1 MARSVSRIVTPGSG
15 SGGGRP
21 YVRALAAAVALLVPL
36 VGVGAEPKPDAPAG
50 SAPANPAALAP
61 DEMWRLDLREA
72 VRQAVQNSLDVEI
85 LRFDPEIAEADLL
98 AAWGSYDPQIFGE
111 GGHGHTEIP
120 TASELFSVAFNE
132 TRLTDAE
139 AGLRGLIPWV
149 GGAYSVSYAGAETE
163 SNSNLATLSPQFTA
177 DFLATLQVP
186 LLRGLFWS
194 PEWTLVRTSRIGV
207 GVAADQFASRL
218 MDVVRQ
224 TEDAYWGLVANRDAT
239 RVARKSLETAQALLE
254 QTKAQYDVG
263 VVSKVEVV
271 QSEAGV
277 ADREFRLITAQAAE
291 RTQQDVLID
300 LVLGPYL
307 APRSEIPVELIDK
320 PGSIEVREVDPEVAA
335 EKAFSLRPELSQLQ
349 KQIEQQELQLRLASN
364 QRLPQLDIQASYGN
378 TGLSGNLSPDCVS
391 FVVDPVTGVRQPC
404 RSSVPTEFGDAN
416 NDFFTDDAAKNWT
429 VRGVVS
435 VPIGNFGARGRFD
448 RTKFELRRTQT
459 QLHRLQQ
466 SIVTDVRRA
475 ARILAA
481 SVEGIEAAERAVAA
495 AEEQLR
501 AERVRLE
508 YGESTPFDVLLR
520 EDDLVT
526 AEGQLITAH
535 QAYQNAITA
544 LERAQGTILTRN
556 GIVIE
561 QAAALR

>member
-1 MARSVSRIVTPGSG
+1 MRRLRSMGQCGTERSDSAPGAGPSRWRMLGLASG
-15 SGGGRP
+15 
-21 YVRALAAAVALLVPL
+21 LALLVPL
-36 VGVGAEPKPDAPAG
+36 AAAAADPAPR
-50 SAPANPAALAP
+50 PAALQP
-61 DEMWRLDLREA
+61 GETWRLALREA

-85 LRFDPEIAEADLL
+85 LRFDPEIAEADRL
-98 AAWGSYDPQIFGE
+98 AAWGAFDPRIFGE
-111 GGHGHTEIP
+111 GGHGHTEVP

-132 TRLTDAE
+132 TRFTDAE
-139 AGLRGLIPWV
+139 AGLRGLIPWI
-149 GGAYSVSYAGAETE
+149 GGAYSVSYAGSETE
-163 SNSNLATLSPQFTA
+163 TNLNLATLSPQFTA

-207 GVAADQFASRL
+207 GVAADQFASSL

-224 TEDAYWGLVANRDAT
+224 TEDAYWNLTASRDAT
-239 RVARKSLETAQALLE
+239 RVARKSLETARALLE
-254 QTKAQYDVG
+254 QTQAQYEVG

-271 QSEAGV
+271 QAEAGV
-277 ADREFRLITAQAAE
+277 ADREFRLITSQAVE
-291 RTQQDVLID
+291 RTQQDALID

-307 APRSEIPVELIDK
+307 GPRSEVPLELVDEPGTID
-320 PGSIEVREVDPEVAA
+320 VREVDPEIAA
-335 EKAFSLRPELSQLQ
+335 ERAFSLRPELSQLQ
-349 KQIEQQELQLRLASN
+349 KQIEQQELLLKLASN
-364 QRLPQLDIQASYGN
+364 QRLPQLDFQASYGN
-378 TGLSGNLSPDCVS
+378 TGLSGNVSPDCIS
-391 FVVDPVTGVRQPC
+391 FATIPGTDPPQRAPC
-404 RSSVPTEFGDAN
+404 GSGAPTEFGDAN
-416 NDFFTDDAAKNWT
+416 NNFFSEDAAKNWT
-429 VRGVVS
+429 VRGVLS
-435 VPIGNFGARGRFD
+435 VPIGNFGARGRYD
-448 RTKFELRRTQT
+448 RTQFELRRTQT

-466 SIVTDVRRA
+466 SIVTDVRRS
-475 ARILAA
+475 ARNLAA

-520 EDDLVT
+520 EEDLVT
-526 AEGQLITAH
+526 SEAQLIAAQ

>member
-1 MARSVSRIVTPGSG
+1 MARSVSRIVTRGSG

-21 YVRALAAAVALLVPL
+21 YVRVLAAAVALLVPL

-61 DEMWRLDLREA
+61 GETWRLDLREA

-85 LRFDPEIAEADLL
+85 LRFDPEIADADLL
-98 AAWGSYDPQIFGE
+98 AAWGAYDPRIFGE
-111 GGHGHTEIP
+111 GG
-120 TASELFSVAFNE
+120 TASIDTPTSSGLFTTPVQK
-132 TRLTDAE
+132 TRFTDAE
-139 AGLRGLIPWV
+139 AGLRGLIPWI
-149 GGAYSVSYAGAETE
+149 GGAYSVSYAGSETE
-163 SNSNLATLSPQFTA
+163 TNLNLATLSPQFTA
-177 DFLATLQVP
+177 DFLATLQIP

-224 TEDAYWGLVANRDAT
+224 TEDAYWGLVAIRDAT

-254 QTKAQYDVG
+254 QTQAQYEVG

-277 ADREFRLITAQAAE
+277 ADREFRLITAQALE
-291 RTQQDVLID
+291 RNQQDALID

-307 APRSEIPVELIDK
+307 APRSELPVELTDN
-320 PGSIEVREVDPEVAA
+320 PGSIEVRDVDPEAA
-335 EKAFSLRPELSQLQ
+335 TEKAFSLRPELSQLQ
-349 KQIEQQELQLRLASN
+349 KQIDQQELQLKLASN
-364 QRLPQLDIQASYGN
+364 QRLPQLDVQASYGN
-378 TGLSGNLSPDCVS
+378 TGLSGNLNDSCV
-391 FVVDPVTGVRQPC
+391 GALQPC
-404 RSSVPTEFGDAN
+404 AVRPGIGSEMFDAN
-416 NDFFTDDAAKNWT
+416 EDFFTDDANENWT

-435 VPIGNFGARGRFD
+435 VPIGNFGARGRYD

-466 SIVTDVRRA
+466 SIVSDVRRA
-475 ARILAA
+475 ARNLAA

-520 EDDLVT
+520 EEDLVT

-556 GIVIE
+556 GLVIE

>member
-1 MARSVSRIVTPGSG
+1 M
-15 SGGGRP
+15 
-21 YVRALAAAVALLVPL
+21 LAAAWALLLPL
-36 VGVGAEPKPDAPAG
+36 AAAAADPASQPTASAAAEAW
-50 SAPANPAALAP
+50 N
-61 DEMWRLDLREA
+61 LDLREA

-85 LRFDPEIAEADLL
+85 LRFDPQIADADLL
-98 AAWGSYDPQIFGE
+98 ASWGAYDPQIFGE
-111 GGHGHTEIP
+111 GGHTHTEVP
-120 TASELFSVAFNE
+120 TASQLFTVGFNE
-132 TRLTDAE
+132 TRVTDAE

-149 GGAYSVSYAGAETE
+149 GGAYSVSYAGSETE
-163 SNSNLATLSPQFTA
+163 SNLNLATLSPQFNA

-194 PEWTLVRTSRIGV
+194 PEWTLVRTSRIGI

-218 MDVVRQ
+218 MDVIRQ
-224 TEDAYWGLVANRDAT
+224 TEDAYWNLTASRDAT
-239 RVARKSLETAQALLE
+239 RVARQSLETAQALLE
-254 QTKAQYDVG
+254 QTQAQYEVG

-271 QSEAGV
+271 QAEAGV
-277 ADREFRLITAQAAE
+277 ADREFRLITAQAIE
-291 RTQQDVLID
+291 RNQQDVLID

-307 APRSEIPVELIDK
+307 GPRSEVKLELVDQ
-320 PGSIEVREVDPEVAA
+320 PGTIGVREVDPEVAA

-349 KQIEQQELQLRLASN
+349 KQIEQQELQLKLASN
-364 QRLPQLDIQASYGN
+364 QRLPQLDLQASYGN
-378 TGLSGNLSPDCVS
+378 TGLSGKVSPDCRS
-391 FVVDPVTGVRQPC
+391 FVPIPGTNPPQFGPC
-404 RSSVPTEFGDAN
+404 TATVPTEFGDAN
-416 NDFFTDDAAKNWT
+416 NNFFTDDAAQNWT
-429 VRGVVS
+429 VRGVLS
-435 VPIGNFGARGRFD
+435 VPIGNFGARGRYE
-448 RTKFELRRTQT
+448 RTHFELRRTQT

-475 ARILAA
+475 ARNLAA
-481 SVEGIEAAERAVAA
+481 SVEGIEAAERAVEA

-520 EDDLVT
+520 EDDVVT
-526 AEGQLITAH
+526 AENQLIVAQ